1 MILFIYLNRH
11 LLRQVLLSLVG
22 DQLNSGGGV
31 SEVTDP
37 MIVYEAFIGLG
48 PIQVS
53 DGQ

>member
-1 MILFIYLNRH
+1 MNLIIHLNRH

-37 MIVYEAFIGLG
+37 MIVYEAFLGQG